1 MFIVLGLVLLNGVF
15 AGAEIAIVSVRRTRL
30 TELAEE
36 GHRGAHAVLRLRGNP
51 DRFFA
56 SVQIGITIVGST
68 AAAIGGADIAG
79 EFAPVLQGIGLDPVW
94 ANRLALA
101 GVVGGISYLSLVLG
115 ELVPK
120 SLGLRF
126 SEAYAL
132 MIARPLLGL
141 AKLAGPLVWLLT
153 FSSNLVLR
161 FFGDRTTFS
170 EARMSAEELQA
181 LVEDAAK
188 HGSVDTH
195 TSEIASR
202 AFELKDIPVSAVMV
216 PRGRIVSIDKDAD
229 FEEVKAVILEEG
241 HSRFPVKDETV
252 DNIVGYILAKDLL
265 AIQWESNLFR
275 LDDLLRPPFFIP
287 ETMRALDA
295 LREMQR
301 RGLQLAIVVDERGA
315 VGGLVTVE
323 DLLEELVGE
332 IFSEGEIPVEVAR
345 READGA
351 YVVAGAAAVRDVN
364 RATGLELPEED
375 GYSTVAGLTISE
387 AGHIPQAGEE
397 FTLDDGTRLQV
408 CDASPR
414 RIRALRIYPPPPAQ
428 GDEEETSAA
437 AEAGGERLPQ

>member
-1 MFIVLGLVLLNGVF
+1 MLIIVALVVLNGVF

-30 TELAEE
+30 VELSDA
-36 GHRGAHAVLRLRGNP
+36 GQGGARAALRLRKDP

-68 AAAIGGADIAG
+68 AAALGGADISG
-79 EFAPVLQGIGLDPVW
+79 QVSPMLQGLGLDLEW
-94 ANRLALA
+94 ANRIALA
-101 GVVGGISYLSLVLG
+101 VVVGGISFLSLVLG

-126 SEAYAL
+126 SEKYAL

-141 AKLAGPLVWLLT
+141 SKLAGPLVWLLT

-161 FFGDRTTFS
+161 VFGDRTTFS
-170 EARMSAEELQA
+170 ESRMSTEELQA
-181 LVEDAAK
+181 MVEDAAK
-188 HGSVDTH
+188 QGSVDSH

-202 AFELKDIPVSAVMV
+202 AFELNEIPVSSVMV
-216 PRGRIVSIDKDAD
+216 PRGKIVAIDKEAD
-229 FEEVKAVILEEG
+229 FEEVKAIVLEEG
-241 HSRFPVKDETV
+241 HSRLPVKDETI

-275 LDDLLRPPFFIP
+275 LDDLIRPPHFIP
-287 ETMRALDA
+287 ETMRALDT
-295 LREMQR
+295 LRELQK
-301 RGLQLAIVVDERGA
+301 RGLQLSIVVDERGA
-315 VGGLVTVE
+315 VAGLVTVE

-332 IFSEGEIPVEVAR
+332 IVSEGEIPPEVAR
-345 READGA
+345 QEEDGS
-351 YVVAGAAAVRDVN
+351 YVVAGSAPVRDVN

-375 GYSTVAGLTISE
+375 GYSTVAGLVISE

-397 FTLDDGTRLQV
+397 FTLRDHTRLQI

-414 RIRALRIYPPPPAQ
+414 RVRAIRIVPPPDSAF
-428 GDEEETSAA
+428 DEEEGATGAESA
-437 AEAGGERLPQ
+437 P